1 MVSPPPDTYLTRIA
15 LAIERGY
22 DAGGRCPRM
31 LFVSARVRNGA
42 GKSPLFG
49 DCREI
54 WRRIGGVFRGGRLLF
69 QFPLCFAF
77 QLFALIVLTRTL
89 FLAFVEARSTSAWHR
104 RL

>member
-1 MVSPPPDTYLTRIA
+1 
-15 LAIERGY
+15 
-22 DAGGRCPRM
+22 M
-31 LFVSARVRNGA
+31 LFISARVRTGA

-69 QFPLCFAF
+69 QFSLCFAF

-104 RL
+104 RLLINKCLYMFHLGTPRPGLGTTRIRPTSE